1 MHLVI
6 KSSSCPIVKMFFDL
20 RKMVYLSYT
29 ILFLCLILHNTN
41 GNKVHTEPK
50 EENEDSE
57 KSVSALPAVSESN
70 ENQGTEPPDKI
81 QEDITLKQEN
91 AEKIENIPEVPE
103 EGSAENKEESAMES
117 KDKSDTKPENEGQA
131 TEILEEKEHKE
142 PESKVSEEEV
152 EPESKTEQQE
162 TFSPTE
168 KITEEITT
176 TETTTKES
184 EFIELEKVKFPKDTY
199 AVLNNKNRICLL
211 AKFDARISI
220 TYVTELGEEQ
230 VEVTVPKDGHVRG
243 KCESSSKSPAV
254 YVSWRTFVFG
264 LVFDK
269 ANDSIWIVNSVELTY
284 NTSEPIFDGA
294 TKARKYTAKSKNV
307 NLFETPL
314 GKSYYCPAEEVI
326 LLYHENKHVAT
337 ARMSEI
343 HLQPYDV
350 KKGKFSQIHRC
361 SKVVL
366 DGPDEAEF
374 IQDETIPF
382 AVGCTLALI
391 TLLILVGFSVHRAYH
406 AAKVDYN
413 TME

>member
-1 MHLVI
+1 
-6 KSSSCPIVKMFFDL
+6 MFVDL
-20 RKMVYLSYT
+20 RKIIYLSYL
-29 ILFLCLILHNTN
+29 ILFLCLILHTTI
-41 GNKVHTEPK
+41 GDKVHTEPK

-57 KSVSALPAVSESN
+57 KGVSGLPAVSESN

-81 QEDITLKQEN
+81 QEDVPVKPEEN
-91 AEKIENIPEVPE
+91 AEKTENIPEVPE
-103 EGSAENKEESAMES
+103 EGSDENKDESAME
-117 KDKSDTKPENEGQA
+117 NEGH
-131 TEILEEKEHKE
+131 LKEKEQE
-142 PESKVSEEEV
+142 ESESTVSEETV
-152 EPESKTEQQE
+152 VPESSTEQQE

-168 KITEEITT
+168 KIME
-176 TETTTKES
+176 ETTTKES

-230 VEVTVPKDGHVRG
+230 VEVTVPKDGYVRG

-269 ANDSIWIVNSVELTY
+269 TNGSIWIVNSVELTY

-294 TKARKYTAKSKNV
+294 TKARKYTAKSKSIS
-307 NLFETPL
+307 LFETPL

-366 DGPDEAEF
+366 DGPDETEF